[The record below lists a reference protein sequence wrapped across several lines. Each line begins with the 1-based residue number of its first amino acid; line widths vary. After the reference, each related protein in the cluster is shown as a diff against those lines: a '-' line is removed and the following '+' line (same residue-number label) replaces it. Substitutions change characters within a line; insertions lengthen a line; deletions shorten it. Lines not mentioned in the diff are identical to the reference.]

1 MRSISLFPDETN
13 QAVASAEPRFIAL
26 IVPHVSPED
35 LQTLSPRF
43 MQWDADLWLLDLK
56 PCLSY
61 WQLMAQ
67 RQKQSLPQVL
77 QEVLSACFQED
88 SSAYTAALSS
98 SPWLALLLARL
109 LEQKGFRGL
118 NTESQRLSRNLM
130 SSLSWDLWW
139 AAAER
144 YAFHRQEVK
153 TFFKH
158 KRAMQIAMRRLC
170 VDRPTSTSLQTMPSF
185 QIKRRF
191 GPLIAELWEQTFPLH
206 ETSPSS
212 GSLEETAAFPW
223 QSYLL
228 TEPLTHFR
236 HLDFP
241 LSDWQNLEPF
251 LREDLNRLCLLES
264 FKKGERILSL
274 EWLIVLDNLQ
284 EISLSVLF
292 RHPHCLQSESPHQ
305 RTALLQIS
313 YAFQRAQQASR
324 RKVESESPWIV
335 SWRLRVLESL
345 RPLPRDRQLFG
356 ESSASWNE
364 LLKLENQLDRPLEAY
379 QIVEDWLPEDAFTS
393 LYTPAVFEREH
404 LPALE
409 HLGRQRPLFL
419 LQKPQPWNPRGQ
431 NIWNFKERTMDK
443 WWRKQS
449 SGVRDYY
456 QVLNREQ
463 EQILWVFRDSAGQ
476 CFVHG
481 IYA

>member
-1 MRSISLFPDETN
+1 MRAVPLFPDDSYT
-13 QAVASAEPRFIAL
+13 AAPAAEPRYIAL
-26 IVPHVSPED
+26 RASQICPED
-35 LQTLSPRF
+35 LQTLTPRL
-43 MQWDADLWLLDLK
+43 MQWEADLWLLDLK
-56 PCLSY
+56 PCISY
-61 WQLMAQ
+61 WRLLAQ
-67 RQKQSLPQVL
+67 RQHKSLLGVL
-77 QEVLSACFQED
+77 QEILETLPEGP
-88 SSAYTAALSS
+88 YTAALSAY
-98 SPWLALLLARL
+98 PWQAILLTQV

-144 YAFHRQEVK
+144 YAFHSQETK

-170 VDRPTSTSLQTMPSF
+170 CDRPTSLKTMPSF

-191 GPLIAELWEQTFPLH
+191 GPLIAALWEQTFPSH

-212 GSLEETAAFPW
+212 GSLEETAVFPW
-223 QSYLL
+223 QSYVL
-228 TEPLTHFR
+228 TEPLTHTR

-241 LSDWQNLEPF
+241 LSDWQSLEAF
-251 LREDLNRLCLLES
+251 LREDLNRLCLLDS
-264 FKKGERILSL
+264 FKKGERILNL
-274 EWLIVLDNLQ
+274 EWMIVLDNLQ

-324 RKVESESPWIV
+324 RKLANESPWIV

-345 RPLPRDRQLFG
+345 RPLAAPRQLFD

-364 LLKLENQLDRPLEAY
+364 LLNLENQLDRPLEAY
-379 QIVEDWLPEDAFTS
+379 QVVEDWLPEDAFTS
-393 LYTPAVFEREH
+393 LYTPAAFERER

-409 HLGRQRPLFL
+409 HLGRERPLFL
-419 LQKPQPWNPRGQ
+419 LQQPQPWNPHGQ
-431 NIWNFKERTMDK
+431 NVWSFKERTMDK
-443 WWRKQS
+443 WWRHQNRTT
-449 SGVRDYY
+449 RDYY
-456 QVLNREQ
+456 QVVSRDQ
-463 EQILWVFRDSAGQ
+463 KQVLWVFRDDKGQ